1 MKTHDISFQNIAWGL
16 ALGMISSDEAQKI
29 REDLMGP
36 VRTFRTDRLYH
47 QFLKPRS
54 IELEKLPLLVTKLY
68 ESGFIELYHNF
79 GDDERYSETEKLT
92 GREHRDELFKI
103 VSKL

>member
-1 MKTHDISFQNIAWGL
+1 MTIK
-16 ALGMISSDEAQKI
+16 QKHI
-29 REDLMGP
+29 CAPWRVAGGKIGNCIVCGKSMNSQCD
-36 VRTFRTDRLYH
+36 RTFRTDRLYH
-47 QFLKPRS
+47 QFLKPKN

-92 GREHRDELFKI
+92 SRQHRDELFKI
-103 VSKL
+103 IHELI

>member
-1 MKTHDISFQNIAWGL
+1 MTSQHD
-16 ALGMISSDEAQKI
+16 
-29 REDLMGP
+29 
-36 VRTFRTDRLYH
+36 RTFRLDRLYH
-47 QFLKPRS
+47 QFLKPKG
-54 IELEKLPLLVTKLY
+54 IELEKLPLFVTKLY

-103 VSKL
+103 IQELI